1 MEILDIDSS
10 RFVLVVALCA
20 AWLFYSKYHLVAGG
34 TTTGAFLAI
43 VLHNQQWILA
53 LWIPVCAM
61 LIYLVFKFVVLP
73 RVALPKAWIFSMMVL
88 NGVLFSGIFEIL
100 YLQDVLARDSL
111 LFAIVMYGSYITPG
125 LLAYDLAHQDI
136 KRTFLALGAVSAGT
150 LLITTPLLL
159 LMSEFDVGISG
170 TELSRALYFDAR
182 YLWVETFACVILGF
196 ILRFGMNL
204 RSGGFI
210 GPVFILQFVTLESV
224 ATVALS
230 AISAWAITTVL
241 VRFAPLT
248 PRQKANMA
256 LISGALIAWFG
267 LYWASFFGWLPAIE
281 ANGFATAPLLAV
293 GLIAAD
299 MTRSQSNPVTTLLGT
314 LLNTAG
320 IFVVTYFVNNNQAI
334 TGIGLLLGFLGLA
347 LYRLVPKLKSD
358 WDAARLAGA
367 SSGLR
372 LQSPS

>member
-1 MEILDIDSS
+1 VEILDIDSS

-53 LWIPVCAM
+53 LWIPACAM

-248 PRQKANMA
+248 PRQKANVA

-320 IFVVTYFVNNNQAI
+320 IFVVTYFVSNNQAI

>member
-20 AWLFYSKYHLVAGG
+20 AWLLYSKYHLVAGG

-43 VLHNQQWILA
+43 VLHNQQWLVA
-53 LWIPVCAM
+53 LWIPACAI

-73 RVALPKAWIFSMMVL
+73 RVALPKSWIFSMMVL

-100 YLQDVLARDSL
+100 YLQDVLRRDSL
-111 LFAIVMYGSYITPG
+111 LFAIVIYGSYITPG

-136 KRTFLALGAVSAGT
+136 KRTFLALGGVSAGT

-159 LMSEFDVGISG
+159 FMSEFGVGISG
-170 TELSRALYFDAR
+170 TELSRPLYFDAS

-196 ILRFGMNL
+196 ILRFGLNL

-210 GPVFILQFVTLESV
+210 GPVFILQFVTLESI
-224 ATVALS
+224 ATVA
-230 AISAWAITTVL
+230 ISAVSAWVFATVL
-241 VRFAPLT
+241 VRFTPLT
-248 PRQKANMA
+248 PRQKANIA

-299 MTRSQSNPVTTLLGT
+299 MTRSQSNPATTLMGT

-320 IFVVTYFVNNNQAI
+320 IFVVTYFVSNDQVI
-334 TGIGLLLGFLGLA
+334 TGIGLLLGLLCLA
-347 LYRLVPKLKSD
+347 LYRLVPNLRSD
-358 WDAARLAGA
+358 WDAARSAGA

-372 LQSPS
+372 LQSPL

>member
-53 LWIPVCAM
+53 LWIPACAM

-320 IFVVTYFVNNNQAI
+320 IFVVTYFVSNNQAI

>member
-1 MEILDIDSS
+1 L
-10 RFVLVVALCA
+10 
-20 AWLFYSKYHLVAGG
+20 YSKYHLVAGG

-43 VLHNQQWILA
+43 VLHNQQWLVA
-53 LWIPVCAM
+53 LWIPACAI
-61 LIYLVFKFVVLP
+61 LVYLVFKFLVLP
-73 RVALPKAWIFSMMVL
+73 RVALPKSWIFSMMVL

-100 YLQDVLARDSL
+100 YLQDVLQRDSL
-111 LFAIVMYGSYITPG
+111 LFAVVIYGSYVTPG

-136 KRTFLALGAVSAGT
+136 KRTFLALAGVSAGT

-159 LMSEFDVGISG
+159 FMSEFNVGISG
-170 TELSRALYFDAR
+170 TELSRPLYFDAS

-196 ILRFGMNL
+196 ILRFGLNL

-210 GPVFILQFVTLESV
+210 GPVFILQFVTLESI
-224 ATVALS
+224 ATVA
-230 AISAWAITTVL
+230 ISAVSAWVFATVL
-241 VRFAPLT
+241 VRFTPLT
-248 PRQKANMA
+248 PRQKANIA

-299 MTRSQSNPVTTLLGT
+299 MTRSQSNPATTLMGT

-320 IFVVTYFVNNNQAI
+320 IFVVTYFVSNDQVI
-334 TGIGLLLGFLGLA
+334 TGIGLLLGLLCLA
-347 LYRLVPKLKSD
+347 LYRLVPNLRSD
-358 WDAARLAGA
+358 WDAARSAGA

-372 LQSPS
+372 LQSPL

>member
-53 LWIPVCAM
+53 LWIPACAM

-88 NGVLFSGIFEIL
+88 NGVLFSGIFQIL

-320 IFVVTYFVNNNQAI
+320 IFAVTYFVSNNQAI